1 MINTGLC
8 GLLSSN
14 PFLSDIRARKM
25 LVHDVIYRRQKYY
38 EYYRLDQEKEKE
50 QRWRTSAFPKCW
62 ETFDWKA
69 VVENCSLLGITEKL
83 KILPFRKK
91 NALWKLLWLFSQ
103 TTLFLTQPSYY
114 VSLTKGECQ
123 SCEIVELIQVWVSDW
138 SGDTK
143 LSHQI
148 RPYTF
153 SQRLSNTTAL
163 PWRCLFCY
171 CKWCIRGNSGLM
183 NI

>member
-69 VVENCSLLGITEKL
+69 VVENCSLLGITEKAKNTAIQEKKCTVRIALIIFSDNFVFNSAFLLCFSHQRWMSELWDRWVDPGVSVRL
-83 KILPFRKK
+83 KWGHQTFTP
-91 NALWKLLWLFSQ
+91 N
-103 TTLFLTQPSYY
+103 TTLH
-114 VSLTKGECQ
+114 
-123 SCEIVELIQVWVSDW
+123 I
-138 SGDTK
+138 
-143 LSHQI
+143 LSAAQ
-148 RPYTF
+148 
-153 SQRLSNTTAL
+153 
-163 PWRCLFCY
+163 
-171 CKWCIRGNSGLM
+171 
-183 NI
+183 